1 MRCCVPPPDQ
11 LLVWIQWWGLGFIAT
26 FSCGSDKGSALQHSH
41 TDTASPVQHHGYIVS
56 KENPSFPTHTVFS
69 PNIYNISIL
78 HLKQFYNIKF
88 VFSYKSSK
96 NQITATPSYWGEYSP
111 LHLTSHRTNLEALA
125 FCREFLLLLAVAV
138 SRSSL
143 VFVPSNIEEY

>member
-1 MRCCVPPPDQ
+1 MKQ
-11 LLVWIQWWGLGFIAT
+11 LY
-26 FSCGSDKGSALQHSH
+26 H
-41 TDTASPVQHHGYIVS
+41 
-56 KENPSFPTHTVFS
+56 
-69 PNIYNISIL
+69 
-78 HLKQFYNIKF
+78 IKS

-96 NQITATPSYWGEYSP
+96 NQITATPSNWGEYPP

>member
-1 MRCCVPPPDQ
+1 MMCDAVFSRLISCQFGFNDEDWVLLPRLVAGQIRDQ
-11 LLVWIQWWGLGFIAT
+11 LSSIHTRTPPAQSSTTGIQSRKKILLF
-26 FSCGSDKGSALQHSH
+26 LH
-41 TDTASPVQHHGYIVS
+41 
-56 KENPSFPTHTVFS
+56 S
-69 PNIYNISIL
+69 PNIYNIKIL
-78 HLKQFYNIKF
+78 HLQQLYHIKS

-96 NQITATPSYWGEYSP
+96 NQITAPLSYWGEYPP